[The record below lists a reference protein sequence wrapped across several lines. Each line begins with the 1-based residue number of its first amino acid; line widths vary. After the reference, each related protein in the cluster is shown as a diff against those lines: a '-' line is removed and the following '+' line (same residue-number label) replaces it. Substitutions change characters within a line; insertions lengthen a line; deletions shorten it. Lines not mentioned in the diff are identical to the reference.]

1 MGPSSRTSSF
11 RWFALVA
18 VALTVVLAAAG
29 AATAHGDEGKM
40 QLEATASGPLQ
51 AFVRATVIYENDSEV
66 ALGATVTVEAS
77 GPDGQSLPPTPLV
90 EAGDGRYEATLT
102 FPVAGAWTLR
112 ATAADPAATGEVAFT
127 ATETAVPVT
136 TTTVPEVDVGE
147 PRRATAPA
155 DDDEGSSLVVPIIVV
170 VAIGLGAAIGA
181 WVFQRRRRAT

>member
-1 MGPSSRTSSF
+1 MTPRDRGAMAGLSRASAVH
-11 RWFALVA
+11 RLVLVA
-18 VALTVVLAAAG
+18 GVVLAIVAPAG
-29 AATAHGDEGKM
+29 VATAHGDEGKM

-112 ATAADPAATGEVAFT
+112 ATAADPAATGEVA
-127 ATETAVPVT
+127 
-136 TTTVPEVDVGE
+136 
-147 PRRATAPA
+147 
-155 DDDEGSSLVVPIIVV
+155 
-170 VAIGLGAAIGA
+170 
-181 WVFQRRRRAT
+181 